1 MYTLQEQLS
10 AAMSADAEMPPPACE
25 PDADPSPE
33 PFEDPYQFFE
43 SWEAGRVLLAPVP
56 SKSLQKNSE
65 NAQNLDPSA
74 LSQNEIKKIRR
85 LMAAREDGTFLVP
98 ESVVKLWG
106 DTTDG
111 GREED
116 AFIKK
121 CKRKV
126 ESIQERDLWVDGE
139 FMSEK
144 AMVDDG
150 IPAKR
155 ILAIKATCAKR
166 VGKKQRSS
174 LIDEE
179 DADMDDFDNSWND
192 LLPAEMTLPED
203 TTDPTEIAEAA
214 SVDCQKNNLKALM
227 FPTMDDA
234 DALPSTISKRAIE
247 LDNGLSGLMEKITEV
262 NTVGIVNGYR
272 REHQDELDLQYKEAR
287 KQCAEAL
294 NLVTRSQP
302 FINSLKQK
310 KLKEIRDREKAE
322 ERFTTPSRAKPVK
335 SESRR
340 RSIPTSAH
348 THIEGPET
356 AVLHYLRPRDV
367 LKTLLAQDP
376 WLLLGGLDPG
386 PPAYEMLKAFWDT
399 YRLEHPSHKVFQMER
414 ENILNLE
421 NTIPMMLHGDGGRT
435 AKKQPLEVVSLV
447 AVLGL
452 DTYKGLT
459 CGCENSVD
467 FTTNRAT
474 RDPLLQKLNSKN
486 NSYLSHFLLFAFPS
500 KKFKKTPGLL
510 KAMLQRVSEDMA
522 SCCTDGVTVRDQ
534 RWNFAVVGLRGD
546 AEWHSKTGQA
556 GAFFRYDPFHVFR
569 LGIARNFIGS
579 CLIFLCNEGYYDT
592 PGDSVAVVERL
603 GRAWSSF
610 SLWCEANSQ
619 SPQSMRSFSKEKLH
633 YATTTSFPFVGCKGS
648 DTILLLKYLQWFA
661 GLQLNVGPRTELL
674 RLIKLGCDRGLGLQ
688 AIHRHALWLPRGC
701 RSQIYEMA
709 KGFNR
714 NFTLFGM
721 VPKAHALGH
730 IYHDLERTRQN
741 ACSINPA
748 LWDTSSSEDFVG
760 RVARQSRRI
769 GYRNIVSNTLLAY
782 KVKCKF
788 VIQRFKKQR
797 RQ

>member
-1 MYTLQEQLS
+1 MDQLSDKSDQQLQEELKMLEEMKAKTEKPQPPVPTPVRNTSLPDSTAGPEDETQPGEIPSDLSISRDPVDTPHGENDVHGSLSEYCEQLS

-43 SWEAGRVLLAPVP
+43 SWEAAAAEDVESTPACEAPVP

-111 GREED
+111 GREEVKKLWLQVGGDKD

-166 VGKKQRSS
+166 VGWMRKDHYEKNVDVYWVEGQLKGRRLKKQRSS

-234 DALPSTISKRAIE
+234 DALPSTYITRVMTALSKWSCKLHNLLDAFSEMDSSQANLKAISKRAIE

-340 RSIPTSAH
+340 RS
-348 THIEGPET
+348 
-356 AVLHYLRPRDV
+356 
-367 LKTLLAQDP
+367 
-376 WLLLGGLDPG
+376 
-386 PPAYEMLKAFWDT
+386 
-399 YRLEHPSHKVFQMER
+399 
-414 ENILNLE
+414 
-421 NTIPMMLHGDGGRT
+421 
-435 AKKQPLEVVSLV
+435 
-447 AVLGL
+447 
-452 DTYKGLT
+452 
-459 CGCENSVD
+459 
-467 FTTNRAT
+467 
-474 RDPLLQKLNSKN
+474 
-486 NSYLSHFLLFAFPS
+486 
-500 KKFKKTPGLL
+500 
-510 KAMLQRVSEDMA
+510 
-522 SCCTDGVTVRDQ
+522 
-534 RWNFAVVGLRGD
+534 
-546 AEWHSKTGQA
+546 
-556 GAFFRYDPFHVFR
+556 
-569 LGIARNFIGS
+569 
-579 CLIFLCNEGYYDT
+579 
-592 PGDSVAVVERL
+592 
-603 GRAWSSF
+603 
-610 SLWCEANSQ
+610 
-619 SPQSMRSFSKEKLH
+619 
-633 YATTTSFPFVGCKGS
+633 
-648 DTILLLKYLQWFA
+648 
-661 GLQLNVGPRTELL
+661 
-674 RLIKLGCDRGLGLQ
+674 
-688 AIHRHALWLPRGC
+688 
-701 RSQIYEMA
+701 
-709 KGFNR
+709 
-714 NFTLFGM
+714 
-721 VPKAHALGH
+721 
-730 IYHDLERTRQN
+730 
-741 ACSINPA
+741 
-748 LWDTSSSEDFVG
+748 
-760 RVARQSRRI
+760 
-769 GYRNIVSNTLLAY
+769 
-782 KVKCKF
+782 
-788 VIQRFKKQR
+788 
-797 RQ
+797 